1 MGSGASSEARAARA
15 RQVMREAGRE
25 LPESV
30 PDAEVDGAAQQTA
43 ALMARAGKDPDA
55 MTDREIA
62 AALRAVFSRASG
74 AMSQA

>member
-25 LPESV
+25 VDAGV
-30 PDAEVDGAAQQTA
+30 PDAEVDARARRWAARHLA
-43 ALMARAGKDPDA
+43 GAGKDPDA

-62 AALRAVFSRASG
+62 AAVRAAPQEESG
-74 AMSQA
+74 ELT